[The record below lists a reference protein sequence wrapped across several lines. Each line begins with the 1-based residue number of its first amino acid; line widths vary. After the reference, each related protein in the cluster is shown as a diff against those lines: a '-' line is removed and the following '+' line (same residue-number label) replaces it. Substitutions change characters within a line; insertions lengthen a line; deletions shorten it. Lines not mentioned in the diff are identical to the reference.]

1 MHGAWLNY
9 RSMTADPSLKEQKL
23 KPGTVKRIFSFA
35 KPYQV
40 SIYVYL
46 ATVVVDA
53 ALIVATPLLLKK
65 LIDDGVMPKDSSV
78 VTQLAFFVALIA
90 VADAA
95 FNMLGRYFSS
105 RIGEGLIYDLRSLV
119 FAHVQKQS
127 IAFFTRTQTGALI
140 SRINSDVIGAQ
151 QAFTSTL
158 SGLVSNVVSLL
169 LVGITMLILSWQI
182 TIFSLLMLPLFLI
195 PTKWV
200 GRRLQSLTRESFT
213 LNSEMS
219 STMTERFNVSGA
231 MLVSL
236 YGQPLREE
244 AGFRVRARR
253 VADIGIKTA
262 MLNRLFFIA
271 LTSVAAIATA
281 IAYGIGG
288 HLAINGGL
296 TVGTLLAITALLARL
311 YGPLTA
317 LSNVRIDVM
326 TSLVSFERVFE
337 VLDLEPMVKDRSGA
351 IALKSS
357 KGKIEFKNV
366 DFSYPNAQEISLA
379 SLESVAK
386 AETVTSG
393 IVLKGLTFTVEPGTT
408 TALVGPSGAGKTT
421 ISALIPRLYD
431 VTGGSIKIDGN
442 DIRDV
447 TLESLRNSI
456 GVVMQDAHLFHET
469 IVENL
474 RYAKQDATQD
484 QMQSAC
490 EAAQIWDLIKSLPNG
505 FETMVGERGHRLSGG
520 EKQRLAIARL
530 LLKSP
535 SIVILDEA
543 TAHLDSE
550 NEQLVHAALS
560 HALKGRT
567 SIVIAHRLSTVREA
581 DQILVLDKGVIVEQ
595 GKHDELIARGGLY
608 SELKFCHKRSI
619 HQRIATAARRPYEDH
634 RLTQVIAQGQQE
646 LIAGGI
652 HLLSRCNIFQFLVE
666 IGHLIY

>member
-9 RSMTADPSLKEQKL
+9 RSMTANPSLKEQKL

-40 SIYVYL
+40 SIYIYL

-65 LIDDGVMPKDSSV
+65 LIDDGVIPKDSSV

-90 VADAA
+90 IADAA

-158 SGLVSNVVSLL
+158 SGLVSNVVSLS

-182 TIFSLLMLPLFLI
+182 TVFSLLMLPLFLI

-366 DFSYPNAQEISLA
+366 GFSYPNADEISLA

-386 AETVTSG
+386 AETVSSG
-393 IVLKGLTFTVEPGTT
+393 DVLKGLTFIVEPGTT

-431 VTGGSIKIDGN
+431 VTGGSIHIDGN

-469 IVENL
+469 IAENL

-490 EAAQIWDLIKSLPNG
+490 EAAQIWDLVKSLPNG

-560 HALKGRT
+560 FALKGRT

-608 SELKFCHKRSI
+608 SELYIR
-619 HQRIATAARRPYEDH
+619 QD
-634 RLTQVIAQGQQE
+634 LTGTT
-646 LIAGGI
+646 
-652 HLLSRCNIFQFLVE
+652 N
-666 IGHLIY
+666 